1 MKSSFPHSKCSIE
14 ESFNGHKQLHN
25 YFRSNTCTTTS
36 GQTNAQLLPVKQMH
50 NYFRSNKCTTT
61 SDQTI
66 VKNSVSYWR
75 ITRNQNIKQYYYPTR
90 TLL

>member
-36 GQTNAQLLPVKQMH
+36 GQTNAQLLP
-50 NYFRSNKCTTT
+50 
-61 SDQTI
+61 
-66 VKNSVSYWR
+66 
-75 ITRNQNIKQYYYPTR
+75 IKQLSKIVSHIGALHGTKI
-90 TLL
+90 